1 MGVSERDYIRNRPT
15 QRGGYG
21 GSGGGPLSAMS
32 MWSVN
37 TWIIAICVAVFVI
50 DTFLPLRDVVT
61 NKYFYNEGIDVI
73 PASAIIDGT
82 TIKKH
87 RIVQLRN
94 GKTITEIYYVREV
107 HVQPGGPPI
116 AWVEVYQ
123 MPFFESVL
131 HFSTRL
137 GFLKVQ
143 FWRLIGFQFLH
154 SHANYMHLLFNMMGL
169 YFFGSMIE
177 RHLGSKRYLAFYLLC
192 GIFGALMYC
201 LLNLGGAVASTLSN
215 SDIHIP
221 GLLFNDINVPLVG
234 ASAGVFGILM
244 AGAYLAPNVK
254 VLLFFILPM
263 RLKTLAYAL
272 VAIALF
278 TVITGG
284 GNAGGEAGHLGG
296 AFAGFYFI
304 RHTQH
309 LHGFFDF
316 LGRIDPTS
324 HHYRKKVRGLR
335 PGGRNKSHKEI
346 DRILDK
352 ISAKG
357 LHSLTEKEKKILS
370 QASQND

>member
-15 QRGGYG
+15 QRGGFG
-21 GSGGGPLSAMS
+21 GTGGGPLAAMS

-50 DTFLPLRDVVT
+50 DDFLPKRDVPIYIHPIVSAEDWKSIDQSQLVLGESRKPLEIDNRGRITRGYRDLYLVT
-61 NKYFYNEGIDVI
+61 
-73 PASAIIDGT
+73 ASGRKPVAEQ
-82 TIKKH
+82 H
-87 RIVQLRN
+87 FQL
-94 GKTITEIYYVREV
+94 
-107 HVQPGGPPI
+107 
-116 AWVEVYQ
+116 
-123 MPFFESVL
+123 MPLFQRL
-131 HFSTRL
+131 GHFSTERL
-137 GFLKVQ
+137 FKSIEY
-143 FWRLIGFQFLH
+143 WRVISFQFLH
-154 SHANYMHLLFNMMGL
+154 GSFSHLLFNMIGL
-169 YFFGSMIE
+169 FFFGSMIE
-177 RHLGSKRYLAFYLLC
+177 RYLGSKRYLAFYLLC
-192 GIFGALMYC
+192 GVFGALMYC
-201 LLNLGGAVASTLSN
+201 VLNLGGYVAATILGSE
-215 SDIHIP
+215 IRIP
-221 GLLFNDINVPLVG
+221 GLLFNSTLTPLVG

-254 VLLFFILPM
+254 VLLFFIIPM

-278 TVITGG
+278 TVITNGN
-284 GNAGGEAGHLGG
+284 NAGGEAGHLGG

-304 RHTQH
+304 RHTHH

-324 HHYRKKVRGLR
+324 HHYRNKVRGLR

>member
-37 TWIIAICVAVFVI
+37 TWIIAICVGVFVI
-50 DTFLPLRDVVT
+50 NPFLPLRDVVM
-61 NKYFYNEGIDVI
+61 
-73 PASAIIDGT
+73 
-82 TIKKH
+82 
-87 RIVQLRN
+87 
-94 GKTITEIYYVREV
+94 
-107 HVQPGGPPI
+107 HVQPTI
-116 AWVEVYQ
+116 AEEEWSALDKSLLKVDNNRTATKIDRLTGKMEEGFQIVFLETPQGNIEVAKQHFQVMYLLQ
-123 MPFFESVL
+123 SL
-131 HFSTRL
+131 GHFSTER
-137 GFLKVQ
+137 GFLKFQ

-154 SHANYMHLLFNMMGL
+154 GNFPHILFNMIGL
-169 YFFGSMIE
+169 FFFGSMIE
-177 RHLGSKRYLAFYLLC
+177 RYLGSKRYLAFYLLC

-201 LLNLGGAVASTLSN
+201 LLNLGGVIASTFLN
-215 SDIHIP
+215 SDIQIP
-221 GLLFNDINVPLVG
+221 GLLFNHASTPLIG

-278 TVITGG
+278 TVITNGN
-284 GNAGGEAGHLGG
+284 NAGGEAGHLGG

-324 HHYRKKVRGLR
+324 HHYRNKVRGLR
-335 PGGRNKSHKEI
+335 PGRRNKSHKEI